1 MKKTLLLVFSL
12 LILACSKDSDL
23 FIPNTVNPDPN
34 AGVHV
39 QDFMWK
45 AMNYWYFWQADIP
58 DLADDRF
65 ANTAEGS
72 AEYTEF
78 LDSEEDPGAF
88 FDNKLLFNEDRFS
101 IHREDYKTLTQA
113 QSGISKSNGLEFGL
127 VRIQDS
133 DELVGYVWYVIPNS
147 DASTK
152 DIGRGDLFTGVN
164 GQTLT
169 IDNYVDLLFGDSDT
183 YTLNMADI
191 ANNVVTP
198 NDRDVTLTKFNGLVE
213 NPIFLSKIF
222 ELGGEK
228 IGYLVYNQFTTEFDE
243 ELNDVF
249 SDFKANGVSNLVLDL
264 RYNPGGFVSST
275 QELSSMIYGTNT
287 DELFLKQ
294 RWNEKQQARLTDSE
308 ITKYFVDKT
317 DEGTPI
323 NTLNL
328 NKVYILATRSSASAS
343 ELLMNGLAP
352 YIEIVHIGRTTRG
365 KNEFS
370 LVMVDDRENSYLYN
384 ASRENNINPDNL
396 WAIRPLVGRN
406 ENADGFSDYTSGL
419 VPTIDLEEDLSN
431 MGVLGDQN
439 EPLLA
444 RAIQEITGITGKRGF
459 EVQMPAEAMTNS
471 KMFSIL
477 KDDLILD
484 KPIPFHME

>member
-1 MKKTLLLVFSL
+1 MRKNIILILGLLVLS
-12 LILACSKDSDL
+12 CSKDADL
-23 FIPNTVNPDPN
+23 SIPNTVNPDPD

-45 AMNYWYFWQADIP
+45 AMNYWYFWQADVA
-58 DLADDRF
+58 DLADDKF
-65 ANTAEGS
+65 PNTSEGS
-72 AEYTEF
+72 ADYTVF
-78 LDSEEDPGAF
+78 LDSETDPSAF
-88 FDNKLLFNEDRFS
+88 FDNKLLFSEDRFS
-101 IHREDYKTLTQA
+101 ISREDYKVLTQA
-113 QSGISKSNGLEFGL
+113 QSGISRSNGLEFGL
-127 VRIQDS
+127 VRFEDS
-133 DELVGYVWYVIPNS
+133 DELLGYVWYVIPNS
-147 DASTK
+147 DAATK
-152 DIGRGDLFTGVN
+152 DIGRGDLFVGVN

-198 NDRDVTLTKFNGLVE
+198 NDEEVTLTKFEGLVE
-213 NPIFLSKIF
+213 NPIFLSKTF
-222 ELGGEK
+222 ELGGEM

-243 ELNDVF
+243 ELNNVF
-249 SDFKANGVSNLVLDL
+249 NDFKSVGITNLVLDL

-275 QELSSMIYGTNT
+275 QELSSMIYGINT
-287 DELFLKQ
+287 DEIFLKQ
-294 RWNEKQQARLTDSE
+294 RWNAKQQARLTESE
-308 ITKYFVDKT
+308 LTRYFVDKT

-328 NKVYILATRSSASAS
+328 SKVYILATRSSASAS

-352 YIEIVHIGRTTRG
+352 YVEVIHIGRTTRG

-384 ASRENNINPDNL
+384 ASRENNINPDNK

-419 VPTIDLEEDLSN
+419 VPNIDLAEDLSN

-439 EPLLA
+439 EPMLA
-444 RAIQEITGITGKRGF
+444 RAIQDITGNTGKQGF
-459 EVQMPAEAMTNS
+459 EVQMPAEPMTNS
-471 KMFSIL
+471 KMFSVL

-484 KPIPFHME
+484 TAIPSLME